1 MWQALR
7 SRFDACQ
14 NRISDEP
21 IEAEI
26 GSALSSKDCKK
37 QEQNIRGPWYLASG
51 FLLFWALLFF
61 AVVHPLF
68 YRLPTGLTIE
78 DAGKGLFIA
87 ERAQSNLYNLVEIGA
102 KVVGSDNNENRTVEF
117 LWSLVMEIKANALE
131 DYFDIEVDLQ
141 VGSGAYI
148 HWTMVNM
155 YQGVQNIV
163 VKLSPKNCTSDKYLL
178 VNSHFDSKPT
188 SPSAGDDGQMVVVLL
203 EVLRVMSTTKQTF
216 THPIVFLFNGAE
228 ENPLEASHFFITQH
242 PYAKNCAVL
251 LNCDSA
257 GGGGREIVFQSG
269 PNQAWLMNQ
278 VNSNQGLTII
288 PALCKGVLQIYKTY
302 AKHPFANS
310 MAEEFFQSGIL
321 PSDTDFGI
329 FTKYSKIVGLDM
341 AQIINGYFYH
351 TKYDR
356 FENIPRGSIQSTGE
370 NMLSLVRALSNSTQL
385 TNTAAYTTGHSV
397 FFDVLGLYFISYT
410 DSIGVTLNYS
420 VAAVTLVLIFVSI
433 WRTSSIS
440 NVSLGSVLC
449 WFILILVLQLIA
461 FVLGLGL
468 PLVVAFMF
476 DKYGLSLT
484 YFSTP
489 ALMIGLYICP
499 SLLGLSLPSYI
510 YLRLRKT
517 SKVAFA
523 QQLQLVLHGHAIVL
537 AILGIG
543 ITFYGLRTA
552 YVITWT
558 LIFYALPLAINL
570 LTTLHDR
577 GFSWTG
583 VIKIAQVVPFAY
595 NSYLIYSFLVTLV
608 PMMGRFGRATNP
620 DLIISAL
627 NALGTI
633 LAMGFLIPL
642 VNMFR
647 RPTMILF
654 SLLAISGVT
663 IYVASSTQLGFPYR
677 PKTNVERVPYL
688 HVRRTFYEYD
698 GSVSKDES
706 GYLFNFQDRRGPN
719 PLKNTRVNL
728 TGLVSVAA
736 DCDKYMMCGFPF
748 YDHRWVKSRLQA
760 MWLPRAEPIVL
771 PPVPQLVQVSKT
783 LLEDNVTMHIEY
795 SVQASDHAS
804 IFFQTYPDVVI
815 KNSSLPAGY
824 IGQNTVNHIYFTY
837 GKDNAPLTFW
847 FDIQKPD
854 ADYKVPLGT
863 IGCANHFMNSPGDAI
878 SQAFTKSM
886 PSYAATVQWPTSYQ
900 QFIF

>member
-1 MWQALR
+1 MWQVLR
-7 SRFDACQ
+7 SRFDSCK
-14 NRISDEP
+14 NKISDEP
-21 IEAEI
+21 IEAGI
-26 GSALSSKDCKK
+26 GSASSKNAKK

-51 FLLFWALLFF
+51 FLLFWVLLFF

-78 DAGKGLFIA
+78 DAGKGVFIA
-87 ERAQSNLYNLVEIGA
+87 ERAQNNLYNLVQIGT
-102 KVVGSDNNENRTVEF
+102 KVVGSDGNENKTVEY
-117 LWSLVMEIKANALE
+117 LWSLVMEIKENALE
-131 DYFDIEVDLQ
+131 DYFDVEVDHQ
-141 VGSGAYI
+141 VGSGEYI
-148 HWTMVNM
+148 HWTMVNK

-163 VKLSPKNCTSDKYLL
+163 VKLTPKNTTSEKYVL

-188 SPSAGDDGQMVVVLL
+188 SPSAGDDGEMVVTLL

-216 THPIVFLFNGAE
+216 KHPIVFLFNGAE
-228 ENPLEASHFFITQH
+228 ENPLEASHLFITQH
-242 PYAKNCAVL
+242 PYAKKCAVL

-278 VNSNQGLTII
+278 
-288 PALCKGVLQIYKTY
+288 IYKTY

-310 MAEEFFQSGIL
+310 MAEEIFQTGIL

-329 FTKYSKIVGLDM
+329 FTKYGSIVGLDI
-341 AQIINGYFYH
+341 AQLINGYFYH

-356 FENIPRGSIQSTGE
+356 FENIPRGSIQNTGE
-370 NMLSLVRALSNSTQL
+370 NLLSLVRALSNSTQVE
-385 TNTAAYTTGHSV
+385 NTAAYTSGHAV
-397 FFDVLGLYFISYT
+397 FFDVLGLYFVSYT
-410 DSIGVTLNYS
+410 ESIGVTLNYS
-420 VAAVTLVLIFVSI
+420 VAAVTLILIFVSV
-433 WRTSSIS
+433 WRTASIS
-440 NVSLGSVLC
+440 NVSLGNVLC
-449 WFILILVLQLIA
+449 WFILILIVQIIA

-468 PLVVAFMF
+468 PVVVAYLF
-476 DKYGLSLT
+476 DMYGLSLT

-510 YLRLRKT
+510 YLRLRKN

-523 QQLQLVLHGHAIVL
+523 QQLQLVLHGHAAVL
-537 AILGIG
+537 AILAIG
-543 ITFYGLRTA
+543 ITVYGLRSA

-558 LIFYALPLAINL
+558 LVFYALPLAINL

-583 VIKIAQVVPFAY
+583 VLKITQVVPFAY
-595 NSYLIYSFLVTLV
+595 NSYLIYTFLVTLV
-608 PMMGRFGRATNP
+608 PMMGRFGRSTNP

-627 NALGTI
+627 NGLGTI

-654 SLLAISGVT
+654 SLLAISGIT

-688 HVRRTFYEYD
+688 HVRRTFYEFD
-698 GSVSKDES
+698 GTVSKDDS

-728 TGLVSVAA
+728 TGLVSVAD
-736 DCDKYMMCGFPF
+736 DCDKYIMCGLPF

-760 MWLPRAEPIVL
+760 MWLPRAEPIVT
-771 PPVPQLVQVSKT
+771 PSVPKLVLVSKT
-783 LLEDNVTMHIEY
+783 LLEDNHTMHFEF
-795 SVQASDHAS
+795 SAEATNHAS
-804 IFFQTYPDVVI
+804 IFFQPYPDVAI
-815 KNSSLPAGY
+815 KNWSLPAAY
-824 IGQNTVNHIYFTY
+824 LGQNKVNHIYFTY
-837 GKDNAPLTFW
+837 GKDDSALTFW
-847 FDIQKPD
+847 FDLYKAD
-854 ADYKVPLGT
+854 ADFGVPSIIVGF
-863 IGCANHFMNSPGDAI
+863 ANHFIGDSGDAL
-878 SQAFTKSM
+878 SQVFTKSM
-886 PSYAATVQWPTSYQ
+886 PSYAATIDWPASYQ
-900 QFIF
+900 QFLF

>member
-1 MWQALR
+1 VWQALR
-7 SRFDACQ
+7 SRLYSCQ
-14 NRISDEP
+14 NKICDEP

-26 GSALSSKDCKK
+26 GSASSKNAKK
-37 QEQNIRGPWYLASG
+37 QEQNIRGPWYLVSG

-87 ERAQSNLYNLVEIGA
+87 ERAQNNLYSFVQIGT
-102 KVVGSDNNENRTVEF
+102 KVVGSDGNENKTVDY

-131 DYFDIEVDLQ
+131 DFFDVEVDLQ

-148 HWTMVNM
+148 HWTMVNQ

-163 VKLSPKNCTSDKYLL
+163 VKLSPKNCTSETYLL

-188 SPSAGDDGQMVVVLL
+188 SPSAGDDGEMVVVLL
-203 EVLRVMSTTKQTF
+203 EVLRVISTTKQTF
-216 THPIVFLFNGAE
+216 KHPIVFLFNGAE
-228 ENPLEASHFFITQH
+228 ENPLQGSDLFVTQH
-242 PYAKNCAVL
+242 PYAKKSTVL

-269 PNQAWLMNQ
+269 PYQAWLMNE
-278 VNSNQGLTII
+278 V
-288 PALCKGVLQIYKTY
+288 YKTY

-310 MAEEFFQSGIL
+310 MAEEIFQTKIL
-321 PSDTDFGI
+321 PSDTDFGVI
-329 FTKYSKIVGLDM
+329 IKNGTIVGLDI
-341 AQIINGYFYH
+341 AQLINGYYYH

-356 FENIPRGSIQSTGE
+356 FENIPRGSIQNTGE
-370 NMLSLVRALSNSTQL
+370 NMLSLVRALSNSTKL
-385 TNTAAYTTGHSV
+385 ANTAAYTTGHSV
-397 FFDVLGLYFISYT
+397 FFDVLGLYLISYT
-410 DSIGVTLNYS
+410 DSIGVILNYS
-420 VAAVTLVLIFVSI
+420 VAAITLILIFVSV
-433 WRTSSIS
+433 WRTASIS
-440 NVSLGSVLC
+440 NASLGNVLC
-449 WFILILVLQLIA
+449 WFILILVLQIIA

-468 PLVVAFMF
+468 PVVVAYMF

-510 YLRLRKT
+510 YLRLRKN

-523 QQLQLVLHGHAIVL
+523 QQLQLVLHGHAAVL
-537 AILGIG
+537 AILAIG
-543 ITFYGLRTA
+543 ITVYGLRSA
-552 YVITWT
+552 YVVTWT
-558 LIFYALPLAINL
+558 LIFYIIPLAINL

-583 VIKIAQVVPFAY
+583 VLKITQVVPFAY
-595 NSYLIYSFLVTLV
+595 NSYLIYTFLVTLI

-627 NALGTI
+627 NGLGTI

-647 RPTMILF
+647 RPTMMLF
-654 SLLAISGVT
+654 TLLAISGIT
-663 IYVASSTQLGFPYR
+663 IYIASSTQLGFPYR

-688 HVRRTFYEYD
+688 HVRRIFYEFD
-698 GSVSKDES
+698 GTVSKDES
-706 GYLFNFQDRRGPN
+706 GYLFNFQDRRAFS
-719 PLKNTRVNL
+719 PLKNTKVNL
-728 TGLVSVAA
+728 TGLVSVT
-736 DCDKYMMCGFPF
+736 DNCNKYMMCGFPF

-771 PPVPQLVQVSKT
+771 RSLPKLVLTKT
-783 LLEDNVTMHIEY
+783 LLADNKTMHFEFT
-795 SVQASDHAS
+795 VQTSNHAS
-804 IFFQTYPDVVI
+804 IFFQPYADVTI
-815 KNSSLPAGY
+815 KNWSLPAAY
-824 IGQNTVNHIYFTY
+824 LGQNVVNHIYFSY
-837 GKDNAPLTFW
+837 GKINSPLTFW
-847 FDIQKPD
+847 FDLYKSDGDYGVPSVTVGL
-854 ADYKVPLGT
+854 AD
-863 IGCANHFMNSPGDAI
+863 HDMESPGDAL
-878 SQAFTKSM
+878 SQLFTKSM
-886 PSYAATVQWPTSYQ
+886 PSYAAPVQWPTSYQ
-900 QFIF
+900 QYLY